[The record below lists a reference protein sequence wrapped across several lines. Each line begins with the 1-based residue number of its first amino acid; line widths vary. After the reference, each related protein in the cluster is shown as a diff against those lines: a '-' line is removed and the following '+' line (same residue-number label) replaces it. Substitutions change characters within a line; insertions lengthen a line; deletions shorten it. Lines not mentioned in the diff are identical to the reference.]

1 MGGKQ
6 VRHTSEAVDSR
17 CRSVSEILEKIG
29 LNLEVVPYRAYGHT
43 DLCFREKGRSGL
55 RPIVEGITAGEAFD
69 CISAVQSVLVEVW
82 NVLVDDRVR
91 HKKTTTKKTTTKKGK

>member
-43 DLCFREKGRSGL
+43 DLCFREKGQSGL

-91 HKKTTTKKTTTKKGK
+91 HKKTTTKKGK

>member
-29 LNLEVVPYRAYGHT
+29 LNIEVVPYRAYGHT
-43 DLCFREKGRSGL
+43 DLCFRENGQSGI

-82 NVLVDDRVR
+82 NGLVDGRVR
-91 HKKTTTKKTTTKKGK
+91 PVKKGDRK

>member
-1 MGGKQ
+1 M
-6 VRHTSEAVDSR
+6 RHTSEAVDSR

-29 LNLEVVPYRAYGHT
+29 LNIEVVPYRAYGHT
-43 DLCFREKGRSGL
+43 DLCFRETGQSGI

-82 NVLVDDRVR
+82 NGLVDGRVR
-91 HKKTTTKKTTTKKGK
+91 PVKKGDRK